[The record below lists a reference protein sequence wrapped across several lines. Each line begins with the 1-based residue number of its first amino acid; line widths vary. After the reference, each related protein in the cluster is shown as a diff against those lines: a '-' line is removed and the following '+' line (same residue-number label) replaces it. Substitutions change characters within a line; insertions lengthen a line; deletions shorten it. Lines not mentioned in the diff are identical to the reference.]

1 MIKGGRKMK
10 NNIGL
15 TQSFVIAL
23 LFISVVVGYQ
33 PSCYASPPE
42 SLQLV
47 YNKNTQTLIVNIAHD
62 TMLKGSHFIK
72 YVEIKKNGAVVSI
85 NKYESQPT
93 GDKFSYSYKIP
104 AIEEDTFQVTATC
117 TKKDSVTSPLYTVR

>member
-1 MIKGGRKMK
+1 MK
-10 NNIGL
+10 ENIGL
-15 TQSFVIAL
+15 TKSFVTTL
-23 LFISVVVGYQ
+23 LFFSVVFGYQ

-42 SLQLV
+42 SIQLT
-47 YNKNTQTLIVNIAHD
+47 YNKGTQTLIVNIAHD

-72 YVEIKKNGAVVSI
+72 YVEIKKNGSVVSI

-117 TKKDSVTSPLYTVR
+117 TRKDSLTSTLHTVR

>member
-1 MIKGGRKMK
+1 MK
-10 NNIGL
+10 KNIGQ
-15 TQSFVIAL
+15 TQSLVIVL
-23 LFISVVVGYQ
+23 LFFSVDFGYQ

-42 SLQLV
+42 SLQLT
-47 YNKNTQTLIVNIAHD
+47 YNKSTQTLVVNIAHD

-72 YVEIKKNGAVVSI
+72 FIEIKKNGAVVSI

-117 TKKDSVTSPLYTVR
+117 TKKDSVTSPLYTVK